1 MEYLQASGNY
11 VNLHLHTRDYPL
23 RSTMAGIEPRM
34 DPNRFVRV
42 LRSYMVN
49 LDLIKEIE
57 PLDTGDTRILMKDG
71 SLIPCS
77 RRYRPALKNL

>member
-1 MEYLQASGNY
+1 M
-11 VNLHLHTRDYPL
+11 V
-23 RSTMAGIEPRM
+23 GIEPRM

-49 LDLIKEIE
+49 LDFIKEIE

-77 RRYRPALKNL
+77 RRYRAALKG